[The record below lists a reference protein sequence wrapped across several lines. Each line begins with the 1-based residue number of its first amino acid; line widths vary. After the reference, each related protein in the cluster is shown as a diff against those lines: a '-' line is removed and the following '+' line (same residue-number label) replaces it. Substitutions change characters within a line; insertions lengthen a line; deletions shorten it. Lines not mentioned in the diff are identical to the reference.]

1 MAIYRVDESKI
12 TPIQQTDFATEK
24 IRERD
29 DLQQLLKNQIDIIAP
44 DCLVIAEE
52 FGNWQDSRRRIDLL
66 AVDKDANLVVVELK
80 RTEDGG
86 HMDLQALRYS
96 AMVSTLTFDKAVDI
110 FTQYLSDAGNDGD
123 ARSTLIEFLDWTEQD
138 EDQFAQ
144 DVRIV
149 LASAEFSKEITS
161 TILWLNDHG
170 LDIKCVRLRPYR
182 YGDDL
187 LLDVQQIIPLPESAE
202 YQVQLRDKA
211 RRERTARTQNRDFT
225 KYDVTINGETYERLA
240 KRHAVFKVVK
250 HLCDRGINP
259 DDIAGIFTWNKGA
272 FRSVEGEVDS
282 DTYAEKFLEHNKNFG
297 TKSEPA
303 RYFFLDDE
311 LIHANGKTYALT
323 KMWGRNTEKALGSLL
338 ESYHDLGFSFS
349 ESTE

>member
-1 MAIYRVDESKI
+1 MAIYRVDESTI
-12 TPIQQTDFATEK
+12 TPIQQTDFASEK

-52 FGNWQDSRRRIDLL
+52 FGKWQDSRRRIDLL
-66 AVDKDANLVVVELK
+66 AVDKDANLVVIELK

-110 FTQYLSDAGNDGD
+110 YSRYLSDAENDGD
-123 ARSTLIEFLDWTEQD
+123 ARSTLMEFLDWTDPD

-149 LASAEFSKEITS
+149 LASAEFSKEITT

-211 RRERTARTQNRDFT
+211 RRERTARTQNRDLT

-240 KRHAVFKVVK
+240 KRQAVFKIVK
-250 HLCDRGINP
+250 HLCDSGIDP
-259 DDIAGIFTWNKGA
+259 EDIAGMWSWYKTA

-282 DTYAEKFLEHNKNFG
+282 DTYADKFLEHNKKFG
-297 TKSEPA
+297 TKSEPG
-303 RYFFLDDE
+303 RYFHLDDQ
-311 LIHANGKTYALT
+311 LIYANGRTYALT
-323 KMWGRNTEKALGSLL
+323 KMWGSNTEKALGSLL
-338 ESYHDLGFSFS
+338 ERYQDLGFNFS
-349 ESTE
+349 ESKE